1 MKKTIFITIAEDIIS
16 RNLIFTDFWK
26 EFYAE
31 NKDHKI
37 VFLVQPDRLEYYKE
51 LFSSGSFVGTDIAV
65 EQYKRSSASRFENM
79 IMSLARSGIN
89 SHTNLWSKMRSY
101 KRGHSSWIDTHT
113 KRVIAFSLGGFSFYK
128 NIIRRLILTW
138 ESDARLIELYD
149 KYKPTVLFATSLTN
163 YDFDVLIAREAKR
176 RGIKIIG
183 MVRSWDN
190 LSSHGLLRVVPDIF
204 ILQDEFLKDMAIEYQ
219 AINTKNTP
227 IHIVGLPHYDML
239 KDVTSLLPS
248 REDFFKSVG
257 LDPEKKLIFYGAMGE
272 FLFIHEGE
280 LPEVFEHLVQEK
292 KIKYPAQFLYRAH
305 PKFRI
310 DPEKIK
316 SLKSVVFDT
325 EGKYINTEKTD
336 TSENEN
342 IHLAA
347 SIYYSDVVVTG
358 ASTIAIDAAVLDKPI
373 VCIGFDGKTPLKDVD
388 YWESVERFYD
398 LYTHFEELMDAN
410 GVKLAKK
417 QNDLAKY
424 INEYIESP
432 QLEAEGR
439 KKIIERFVAPFDGK
453 ASVRLAR
460 LVSKE
465 ISKI

>member
-1 MKKTIFITIAEDIIS
+1 M
-16 RNLIFTDFWK
+16 
-26 EFYAE
+26 
-31 NKDHKI
+31 
-37 VFLVQPDRLEYYKE
+37 
-51 LFSSGSFVGTDIAV
+51 
-65 EQYKRSSASRFENM
+65 
-79 IMSLARSGIN
+79 
-89 SHTNLWSKMRSY
+89 
-101 KRGHSSWIDTHT
+101 
-113 KRVIAFSLGGFSFYK
+113 
-128 NIIRRLILTW
+128 
-138 ESDARLIELYD
+138 
-149 KYKPTVLFATSLTN
+149 
-163 YDFDVLIAREAKR
+163 
-176 RGIKIIG
+176 
-183 MVRSWDN
+183 
-190 LSSHGLLRVVPDIF
+190 
-204 ILQDEFLKDMAIEYQ
+204 
-219 AINTKNTP
+219 
-227 IHIVGLPHYDML
+227 
-239 KDVTSLLPS
+239 
-248 REDFFKSVG
+248 
-257 LDPEKKLIFYGAMGE
+257 
-272 FLFIHEGE
+272 
-280 LPEVFEHLVQEK
+280 
-292 KIKYPAQFLYRAH
+292 
-305 PKFRI
+305 
-310 DPEKIK
+310 
-316 SLKSVVFDT
+316 VFDT